1 MMLNSMEATGEK
13 KGGRSYFAYTQGKF
27 WGGANADYV
36 ILALLACF
44 PLTGLFGLDHLYM
57 RSPLTALLKTV
68 LNVLSLGLWYF
79 YDVAQ
84 VLTESA
90 TVKEI
95 GYSVPLFGPIGLGAG
110 LFAKEGEAT
119 VGPNPLRF
127 LAYVA
132 AALLPLPFGQDF
144 FVAGDTWGGI
154 MKLVTLFVP
163 IFWLFGLL
171 WFLYVAFRIF
181 FQTES
186 LLTEGIPR
194 FFPFTLFM
202 DNYYCSRGTLGP
214 DRPCSEAAPTKGL
227 LMSLLSMIQGIPIV
241 GRIVDPIVAT
251 AQVAKQTTEIVVN
264 QTLKPSIQFVQAAAS
279 TGAKVLETVPA
290 AAQSALDEV
299 GKLTD
304 PNALLA
310 QALDTKAQTGGSRT
324 QEPLTGAL
332 LLFIVGAAVSG
343 WVAARIR
350 KSQYI
355 NLLPEAFQTIVHTPA
370 RGPSDVPPLP
380 RTTA

>member
-1 MMLNSMEATGEK
+1 MEP
-13 KGGRSYFAYTQGKF
+13 RPFFAYTQGKF

-44 PLTGLFGLDHLYM
+44 PLTGLLGVDHLYM
-57 RSPLTALLKTV
+57 RSPLTAVLKTI
-68 LNVLSLGLWYF
+68 LNVLTLGLWYF
-79 YDVAQ
+79 YDIAQ

-90 TVKEI
+90 TVREI
-95 GYSVPLFGPIGLGAG
+95 GYSVPVLGPIGLGAG
-110 LFAKEGEAT
+110 LFGTGAEPMT
-119 VGPNPLRF
+119 GPSPLRF

-171 WFLYVAFRIF
+171 WSLYVVFRIF

-186 LLTEGIPR
+186 LLTEGVPR

-202 DNYYCSRGTLGP
+202 DNYYCPKGTLGP
-214 DRPCSEAAPTKGL
+214 DRPCTQAAPGADQGL
-227 LMSLLSMIQGIPIV
+227 LMRLLGILQGIPIL
-241 GRIVDPIVAT
+241 GRLVDPIVTT
-251 AQVAKQTTEIVVN
+251 AQVAKQTAEVVVN
-264 QTLKPSIQFVQAAAS
+264 ETLKPTVEFVQGAAA
-279 TGAKVLETVPA
+279 TGTQLLQTVPA
-290 AAQSALDEV
+290 AATAAVEEI

-310 QALDTKAQTGGSRT
+310 QALNKQRGGGANESFT
-324 QEPLTGAL
+324 SAL
-332 LLFIVGAAVSG
+332 LFFIVGAAASG
-343 WVAARIR
+343 YFAARIR
-350 KSQYI
+350 KSEYI
-355 NLLPEAFQTIVHTPA
+355 NLLPEAFQTIIHTPA
-370 RGPSDVPPLP
+370 RGPSDIPPLP
-380 RTTA
+380 RKTA